1 MIGRQVRFSTLTIS
15 PTTTKM
21 DAPTI
26 VSPRY
31 VPAFATSVR
40 SAVRWSAKPAS
51 DVVVHRVDDETPA
64 DASAASPSR
73 RPARR

>member
-26 VSPRY
+26 VSPR
-31 VPAFATSVR
+31 
-40 SAVRWSAKPAS
+40 
-51 DVVVHRVDDETPA
+51 
-64 DASAASPSR
+64 
-73 RPARR
+73 